1 MPAAFLSI
9 ANTTAIEP
17 MPGGM
22 VDMDFTVT
30 RSGNLTSQITVGYTT
45 VAGTAQPNT
54 DFTPTNGTTTIAS
67 GSATATIGIPIFND
81 GVYNNPGLAF
91 SVELTGITNV
101 VGPPVTLA
109 AKTDFTTGSEPVS
122 VTAADLNGDGK
133 PDLIVANIDSSTVSV
148 LLNTTAPG
156 ATTPS
161 FAAQQTF
168 ATGTPRSVT
177 AADLTGDGKL
187 DLIVANGISNS
198 VSVLRNTT
206 APGATTLSFAA
217 QQTFAT
223 GPSPYY
229 VTAADV
235 NGDGKPDLVVVKYN
249 TNKVAVLLNTT
260 APGATT
266 LSFAV
271 QTSFATGSY
280 PRSVTAADLNGDG
293 KPDLIVANSQSNTVS
308 VLLNTTAPGATTPSF
323 AAQQTFATGSAPESV
338 TTADLSGDG
347 KPDLIVAN
355 GHSATVSVLLN
366 TTAPGAT
373 TPSFAAQQTF
383 AAGSFPFSVT
393 AADLN
398 GDGKPDLIV
407 ANGPGSNTVSVLLNK
422 TVPGQPAP
430 RSPPSRPSPPAAPR
444 TP

>member
-1 MPAAFLSI
+1 MPATKRWVPRLFRSRTRKPVRVSRLLVEALEDRLAPAAFLSI

-30 RSGNLTSQITVGYTT
+30 RSGDLTSQITVGYTT

-54 DFTPTNGTTTIAS
+54 DFTPTTGTTTIAS

-81 GVYNNPGLAF
+81 GVYNNPGLNF

-109 AKTDFTTGSEPVS
+109 GKTDFATGSQPES

-133 PDLIVANIDSSTVSV
+133 PDLIVANVVSDTVSVLLNTTAPGATTPSFGAQTTFATGLNPLSMTAADLNGDGKPDLIVANYNSNTVSV

-168 ATGTPRSVT
+168 ATGTEPR
-177 AADLTGDGKL
+177 
-187 DLIVANGISNS
+187 
-198 VSVLRNTT
+198 
-206 APGATTLSFAA
+206 F
-217 QQTFAT
+217 
-223 GPSPYY
+223 
-229 VTAADV
+229 
-235 NGDGKPDLVVVKYN
+235 
-249 TNKVAVLLNTT
+249 
-260 APGATT
+260 
-266 LSFAV
+266 
-271 QTSFATGSY
+271 
-280 PRSVTAADLNGDG
+280 VTAADLNGDG
-293 KPDLIVANSQSNTVS
+293 KPDLIVANLSSNTVS

-323 AAQQTFATGSAPESV
+323 AAQQTFATGSAPASV
-338 TTADLSGDG
+338 TAADLNGDG

-355 GHSATVSVLLN
+355 RSANTVSVLLN

-373 TPSFAAQQTF
+373 TPSFAAQTAF
-383 AAGSFPFSVT
+383 ATGTLPESVT
-393 AADLN
+393 AADLS

-407 ANGPGSNTVSVLLNK
+407 ANGNSNTVSVLLNT
-422 TVPGQPAP
+422 TVPGPP
-430 RSPPSRPSPPAAPR
+430 PPPSPPSRPSPPAAFRSP
-444 TP
+444 